1 VTSGTYSLSTS
12 APASPALMKALA
24 FVAGCGAALLA
35 VRMDSPAITAVGAL
49 LVASP
54 LLLMFLAAPTTVFD
68 AVLVSCT
75 VAGALVAA
83 TPINV
88 GFRLYPLD
96 LLLSLAVVVAIA
108 QAADWPTS
116 APNVRAWL
124 VTIGLGVVGIAALVN
139 GLRSHNHLPDA
150 LGTFRRM
157 LVYPVASFWIFTTFL
172 RQPDAL
178 VRMRGL
184 LLWSAVFLCMLA
196 AYRVAAGTGYAAEVY
211 AGPGNVTRY
220 LSFTEVLGVTY
231 GGILALTMSALAT
244 DAKRRWLAA
253 AAFALFTL
261 AVIAS
266 NYRTA
271 WVAYAGGMM
280 LAGVILALR
289 TPRAAF
295 RLLALGVV
303 LVIAVGIVMLATPL
317 GPLIEEKFSTA
328 NLVETGSWRLASW
341 LKAFSVFREHPF
353 FGVGLG
359 YQHQFFRP
367 SADWQSVVLNQG
379 NDIHNDFLWLLVNTG
394 LIGLAILLA
403 TWLVVVRCGLRTA
416 RRAGDWDETVMAI
429 ASLSQL
435 AVVGLTASFQP
446 TISLG
451 AAGVTLGLIAAI
463 LANPHAE
470 SVTDSPVP
478 VSP

>member
-1 VTSGTYSLSTS
+1 MTAGISLSSAS
-12 APASPALMKALA
+12 APVSRAPITATVLIAAS
-24 FVAGCGAALLA
+24 GAALLA
-35 VRMDSPAITAVGAL
+35 VRMGSPAITILGVL
-49 LVASP
+49 LVSSP
-54 LLLMFLAAPTTVFD
+54 LVLTFLAAPTTVFD

-96 LLLSLAVVVAIA
+96 LLLILAVVAAIA
-108 QAADWPTS
+108 QGADWPS
-116 APNVRAWL
+116 PAPWGRAWL
-124 VTIGLGVVGIAALVN
+124 TTIGLCLVGVAALVH
-139 GLRSHNHLPDA
+139 GLRSHNPLPDA

-157 LVYPVASFWIFTTFL
+157 LVYPVASFWIFTVFL
-172 RQPDAL
+172 RQANAL
-178 VRMRGL
+178 VRLRRL
-184 LLWSAVFLCMLA
+184 LLWSAVFLCLLA

-231 GGILALTMSALAT
+231 GGILALTMSALAA
-244 DAKRRWLAA
+244 DAKGRWLAA
-253 AAFALFTL
+253 AAFAVFTL

-271 WVAYAGGMM
+271 WVAYAGGIM
-280 LAGVILALR
+280 LTVVILGLR

-295 RLLALGVV
+295 RLLALGAV
-303 LVIAVGIVMLATPL
+303 LVVAVVVVMLATPL
-317 GPLIEEKFSTA
+317 GPLIGEKFSTA

-341 LKAFSVFREHPF
+341 LKAFSVFRDHPL
-353 FGVGLG
+353 FGVGFG

-394 LIGLAILLA
+394 LIGLAILLV
-403 TWLVVVRCGLRTA
+403 TWLVVVRRGLRAA
-416 RRAGDWDETVMAI
+416 RRAGGWDEKVVAI

-463 LANPHAE
+463 LANPQGK
-470 SVTDSPVP
+470 SLDGLPVP